1 MASSTSTASGDEPRG
16 PSSGAGAPLQ
26 ALAEWAASLQAYY
39 AAGGHPYAWPAAQ
52 QHMMAAA
59 AAGAPYAAPVPF
71 PMYHPAVPAYYAHAS
86 MVAGVPYPAGEAAPE
101 AEGNRKMKSSGGP
114 YGDGSSGSSD
124 GGSEESSDKRDA
136 SADQKVSPSAK
147 RRKSSNANVEGG
159 PSQPATTQDAAAE
172 SPFATKRRSASQLS
186 VSTLERAALSNPTTN
201 LNIGMDIWSN
211 SPTKAETLGQGE
223 MNAGAPSQHAGA
235 LSQMDK
241 RDLKRERRKKS
252 NRESARKSRLRKQQ
266 ECEELAQKVTDLT
279 EINGALRSELDQL
292 KKACEG
298 MEAENS
304 QLMDEMEQ
312 SEAPGVLTTLS
323 MQIDTSK
330 VHANNGQRHKK
341 NNNDSK
347 W

>member
-52 QHMMAAA
+52 
-59 AAGAPYAAPVPF
+59 
-71 PMYHPAVPAYYAHAS
+71 
-86 MVAGVPYPAGEAAPE
+86 GVPYPAGEAAPE

-114 YGDGSSGSSD
+114 YGDGSSGSD

-235 LSQMDK
+235 LSQMQDK